1 VIGRTGRRSRP
12 MKVSSLKVYLASGN
26 FERKAA
32 AGETFNVKI
41 EGSSVTFEDGGR
53 LTRFVGAPFSVSY
66 EKPAEMTDIDFK

>member
-1 VIGRTGRRSRP
+1 
-12 MKVSSLKVYLASGN
+12 VYLVSGN

-41 EGSSVTFEDGGR
+41 EGGSVTFEDSGR
-53 LTRFVGAPFSVSY
+53 LTKFVGAPYSVTY